1 MSHNFETVKQFVS
14 KGLIFFTV
22 VLLFAQQLFAF
33 VSTEFQFKH
42 LPKKELI
49 EVELSELNTAEAI
62 SFALEKD
69 PFEGLGDFS
78 AVAIDDFIC
87 YGWQFHS
94 LHASLLFSH
103 LHFWESV
110 PAWLRLRHILI

>member
-1 MSHNFETVKQFVS
+1 MKQFVS
-14 KGLIFFTV
+14 KSLIFFTV

-69 PFEGLGDFS
+69 PFEGLGEFS
-78 AVAIDDFIC
+78 AISTDDFIC
-87 YGWQFHS
+87 CGWQFNTLQAKS
-94 LHASLLFSH
+94 LFSLVH
-103 LHFWESV
+103 VWESV